1 MKGTTIMSNIE
12 ASLESI
18 DKLIAEA
25 KAMPFSSKLLV
36 DEEELSR
43 LVEDIR
49 LNMPVEITQAKKIA
63 QERRDILNDAEAQA
77 EEIIDK
83 ARQRADIM
91 VEEHQITKEAKSAAE
106 DIFRQAKIES
116 EELLAAS
123 KQKAED
129 MTLKAEKWSNDIRKN
144 ASAYVESIIKDTDE
158 TLTNSVNDI
167 RRLRQSIKGA
177 LGNTGVSARPEFKD

>member
-1 MKGTTIMSNIE
+1 MSNIE

-77 EEIIDK
+77 EEIIHK

-91 VEEHQITKEAKSAAE
+91 IEEHQITKEAKAAADGILQQARDDACAQLERLYAKALERVGRE
-106 DIFRQAKIES
+106 DAAIFQIHLM
-116 EELLAAS
+116 LLS
-123 KQKAED
+123 D
-129 MTLKAEKWSNDIRKN
+129 RD
-144 ASAYVESIIKDTDE
+144 
-158 TLTNSVNDI
+158 
-167 RRLRQSIKGA
+167 
-177 LGNTGVSARPEFKD
+177 

>member
-1 MKGTTIMSNIE
+1 MSNIE

-91 VEEHQITKEAKSAAE
+91 VEEHQITKEAKGAAE
-106 DIFRQAKIES
+106 GILQQAREEASAIRS
-116 EELLAAS
+116 EAKTHAREIT
-123 KQKAED
+123 D
-129 MTLKAEKWSNDIRKN
+129 KAEKWSNDIRKN
-144 ASAYVESIIKDTDE
+144 ASAYVENIIRDTDE
-158 TLTNSVNDI
+158 TLTKSVNVV
-167 RRLRQSIKGA
+167 RRLRQSVRDALAQNGA
-177 LGNTGVSARPEFKD
+177 SSKPRFDD